1 MKAGKQRKFD
11 KCFMEKGMIGHMAAI
26 SARQYM
32 YKDPGQTVF
41 SREKASVGN
50 RQVKN
55 LVIGARAMAPWMRVL
70 AALPYA

>member
-1 MKAGKQRKFD
+1 MERSQQHSVHCWDPGAAWKMKAGKQRKFD

-41 SREKASVGN
+41 SRKKSRCG
-50 RQVKN
+50 K
-55 LVIGARAMAPWMRVL
+55 
-70 AALPYA
+70 